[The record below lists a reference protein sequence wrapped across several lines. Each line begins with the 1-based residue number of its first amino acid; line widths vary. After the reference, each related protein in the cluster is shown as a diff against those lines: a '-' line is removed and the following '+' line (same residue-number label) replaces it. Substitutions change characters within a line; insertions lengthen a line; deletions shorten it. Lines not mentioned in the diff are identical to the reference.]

1 MESSRQMTKGGVI
14 GIMDLTTQQAA
25 DELKKRIYYEPQP
38 GGGIIAYDMLTGAV
52 VGRSSSLQ
60 ELMGGDTTHRSYHP
74 AIVDKM
80 CDVMVDEGVT
90 LSQVCRRDNY
100 PSLSTVMRW
109 CRVYPEISAKL
120 DEARA
125 MQAEGFY
132 DEIVSGV
139 DVSDLNRDEVAVE
152 KLRFEKL
159 KYLAGVSNPTRYG
172 NRTIHSGDEK
182 APVQFVISTGI
193 NREQPGVVDEA
204 GTGVEREE
212 RVGSI
217 EYNGED

>member
-1 MESSRQMTKGGVI
+1 MTKGGVI
-14 GIMDLTTQQAA
+14 GSMDLTTQQAA

-80 CDVMVDEGVT
+80 CDVMVENDLT
-90 LSQVCRRDNY
+90 LSQICRRDNY

-109 CRVYPEISAKL
+109 CRVYPEISQKL

-125 MQAEGFY
+125 MQAERYFS
-132 DEIVSGV
+132 EIVKDTV
-139 DVSDLNRDEVAVE
+139 ELDANLELNRDQLATM
-152 KLRFEKL
+152 KL
-159 KYLAGVSNPTRYG
+159 KFEQLKYMAGVANPTRYG
-172 NRTIHSGDEK
+172 NRTIHSGDST

-193 NREQPGVVDEA
+193 NRDQGVVDEA
-204 GTGVEREE
+204 GKGVEREE
-212 RVGSI
+212 RVGDI
-217 EYNGED
+217 EHNGED